1 MVLRPVSVVMLI
13 VMVKP
18 TLLFMMVTIV
28 MVKMMVVMVLEQR
41 ILAEGDKLW
50 SQGPSSFSSAYSC
63 PCHRQASLAVLQ
75 ALKCKCETVCEYLC
89 A

>member
-1 MVLRPVSVVMLI
+1 MVLRPVSVVMLM

-75 ALKCKCETVCEYLC
+75 PLKCKCETV
-89 A
+89 

>member
-1 MVLRPVSVVMLI
+1 MVMLI

>member
-1 MVLRPVSVVMLI
+1 MVLRPVSVVMLM

>member
-1 MVLRPVSVVMLI
+1 MVMLM

-50 SQGPSSFSSAYSC
+50 SRGHPPS
-63 PCHRQASLAVLQ
+63 PLHILAPVTGRL
-75 ALKCKCETVCEYLC
+75 A
-89 A
+89 